1 MTNAS
6 VYFSSRQFR
15 SAELCVVKLLTLKLT
30 IFRERIEGKI
40 EIFGVESAKY
50 NYLDIIPSACIHP
63 FHNSLCLHIGK
74 TYWRRIVMLRKKY
87 KLTCGGGRA

>member
-6 VYFSSRQFR
+6 AYFSGRQFR
-15 SAELCVVKLLTLKLT
+15 SSKLCVAKLLLLKLT

-40 EIFGVESAKY
+40 EIFRVESAKY
-50 NYLDIIPSACIHP
+50 NYLDIVPSASIHP

-74 TYWRRIVMLRKKY
+74 ILENKVVEKEVN
-87 KLTCGGGRA
+87 